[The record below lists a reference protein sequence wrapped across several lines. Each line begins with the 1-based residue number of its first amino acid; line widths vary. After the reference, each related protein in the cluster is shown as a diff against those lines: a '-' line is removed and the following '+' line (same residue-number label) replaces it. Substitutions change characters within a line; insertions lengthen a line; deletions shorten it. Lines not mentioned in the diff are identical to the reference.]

1 MTGTDILT
9 KGYFS
14 ILVLP
19 DNGMARVVGLIS
31 RLLRDGGLLV
41 TCRIPWD
48 SLKESLSSTFVEHCL
63 SLFFFF

>member
-9 KGYFS
+9 KGYSS
-14 ILVLP
+14 ILVLS
-19 DNGMARVVGLIS
+19 DSGMARGVALIS
-31 RLLRDGGLLV
+31 HLLRDGGLLI

-63 SLFFFF
+63 SFFFF